1 MSILPIFFSF
11 DDNYVVPAA
20 VAFESLLSHAGKRD
34 FYELHVVHENITLE
48 NRARLEAL
56 VSSHGNACLS
66 FIDAKVALSGID
78 IKFTDE
84 NFSTANHKAVFTKE
98 TLFRCLPTLIADFDR
113 YEKILY
119 SDVDICVVDDITDL
133 FKLDLSGC
141 YLAGCKA
148 PQFLDYQ
155 ITHLPEK
162 FIGNYFAGGLWLMN
176 LDKMRQDNLG
186 DRILDIIKNPPF
198 RLIWNDQDIMNLAC
212 DLKVKYFSW
221 RYISIPIWNR
231 TLEKL
236 DYYDEYY
243 PDGELYD
250 AMYRPKIVHYAYAKP
265 WKERCAGVELWYYWL
280 NKTNFHETFQRP
292 EEEQAYSRRIR
303 LYLFSLISIPSFLI
317 KAKRE
322 GSRVIVRV
330 CGFLLNIRVQLP

>member
-1 MSILPIFFSF
+1 MNILPVFFSF
-11 DDNYVVPAA
+11 DNNYVIPAA
-20 VAFESLLSHAGKRD
+20 VTFKSLLVNSKDGN
-34 FYELHVVHENITLE
+34 FYELHVIHEDITPE
-48 NRARLEAL
+48 NRARLTTL
-56 VSSHGNACLS
+56 VESHRNACLS
-66 FIDAKVALSGID
+66 FIDAAKALSGLEIV
-78 IKFTDE
+78 FTDE
-84 NFSTANHKAVFTKE
+84 KFSTGDGKILFTKE
-98 TLFRCLPTLIADFDR
+98 TLFRCLPTMIPDFDR
-113 YEKILY
+113 YDKILY
-119 SDVDICVVDDITDL
+119 SDVDICVVDDISDL
-133 FKLDLSGC
+133 FSLDLSEY
-141 YLAGCKA
+141 YLAGCKC
-148 PQFLDYQ
+148 PKFLEYQ
-155 ITHLPEK
+155 TEHLPERFAGK
-162 FIGNYFAGGLWLMN
+162 YFAGGLWLMN
-176 LDKMRQDNLG
+176 LKKMRQDNLG

-236 DYYDEYY
+236 DYDDEYY

-265 WKERCAGVELWYYWL
+265 WKERCAGVELWYFWL

-292 EEEQAYSRRIR
+292 EEEQAYSRRIKV
-303 LYLFSLISIPSFLI
+303 YLFSLISIPSFLI